1 MMDPRH
7 VYIAQQFLI
16 GGLLLVAGV
25 FAIRI
30 IKLVIFI
37 VAGG

>member
-7 VYIAQQFLI
+7 VYIAQQFVI

-30 IKLVIFI
+30 IKLV
-37 VAGG
+37 VLALAGG

>member
-1 MMDPRH
+1 MDPRH

-30 IKLVIFI
+30 IKLVIFT
-37 VAGG
+37 VLAGG

>member
-7 VYIAQQFLI
+7 IEIAQRFLI

-30 IKLVIFI
+30 IKLVIFTL
-37 VAGG
+37 AGG